1 MRIRAYGHRN
11 RTPNGTLC
19 KYARA
24 LARQHILYATEPGNE
39 WCADHSTII
48 LVITWSKTQFLK
60 RNMRARPY
68 GHRNRT
74 PNGTLRAYARALAR
88 QHILYATEPGNL
100 WRVNQGTIVLV
111 ITWSKTQFLKR
122 NMRAGA
128 WTPWQKK

>member
-1 MRIRAYGHRN
+1 MVRRPQHYNTCYHVVEDSVPEAKHA
-11 RTPNGTLC
+11 RTAVRTPQSPPNGTL
-19 KYARA
+19 
-24 LARQHILYATEPGNE
+24 P
-39 WCADHSTII
+39 
-48 LVITWSKTQFLK
+48 
-60 RNMRARPY
+60 
-68 GHRNRT
+68 
-74 PNGTLRAYARALAR
+74 AYARALAR